1 MKRIAILLLS
11 TLTLL
16 TLLTGCVHEDFGI
29 KLNAD
34 GTGSIAARIG
44 IDKDVYN
51 QALGMGAELFGDSE
65 AEPTEYEYKG
75 KTYVS
80 VTETTEYASFDELK
94 QALLDLTYET
104 DELAEMN
111 SFEGE
116 WEIGDPEE
124 EDAVL
129 MDEPLPE
136 PEDEAEAEP
145 EDDPAE
151 DEPSDDD
158 EAGEP
163 EGDAAETIDNH
174 IFKDV
179 VIERHDGLF
188 SKSLVFSAKM
198 NAIPDDSEI
207 ALRAS
212 SMELT
217 EGDLRPDAETPLS
230 SAFLV
235 SVSVEMPND
244 ITNAS
249 ENAAVDGNKAVF
261 EISDLT
267 VENEFA
273 VESTQNNTE
282 VIVAI
287 VAVLVLVLIGLIIF
301 SKVHGKDKE

>member
-44 IDKDVYN
+44 IDKSIYN
-51 QALGMGAELFGDSE
+51 QALGMGSDLFSDSE
-65 AEPTEYEYKG
+65 SEPTEYEYKD
-75 KTYVS
+75 KTYVA
-80 VTETTEYASFDELK
+80 VTETTEYQSYDELK

-104 DELAEMN
+104 DELAKMDT
-111 SFEGE
+111 FEGE
-116 WEIGDPEE
+116 WEISDPEE

-129 MDEPLPE
+129 MDEPLPV
-136 PEDEAEAEP
+136 PEDAAVAES

-151 DEPSDDD
+151 DDPSDDD

-198 NAIPDDSEI
+198 NAIPDD
-207 ALRAS
+207 
-212 SMELT
+212 
-217 EGDLRPDAETPLS
+217 PDAETPLS